1 MRESPRREACHRGVF
16 IQATGSKWR
25 ASSTAR
31 SPSRTR
37 LPFSYKPGNR
47 WGISRLHSILGS
59 GHERP
64 RDERRS
70 HGSHL
75 RPEPAESAGDACDEE
90 SCKPPLVKILTS
102 HEFSQLTHIAP
113 EARAELAALELA
125 AANFVE
131 LYPSYIIGSFSV
143 PDKSDPTGDPDTMSF
158 YLEAD
163 HLILIDD
170 GDIAQKT
177 LDKVA
182 ATGILTKPT
191 TSHTLYAFMK
201 TLIADDFSW
210 FSSMEDAM
218 ESLEDAMIGHH
229 ADISSQTIMSYRRAA
244 MRMGS
249 YYQQIGVM
257 ADLIAD
263 NENKVMSREEARTFG
278 HITTHANHL
287 SDRAD
292 MLREY
297 SLQLYELHQ
306 TQIDLKQ
313 NSTMQILT
321 IVTVMFAPLTLVT
334 GWFGMNL
341 TVLPGLDW
349 PYMAATIITLAL
361 VMIVVMVLFFKRKR
375 WL

>member
-1 MRESPRREACHRGVF
+1 MAAIYDLNRPN
-16 IQATGSKWR
+16 
-25 ASSTAR
+25 
-31 SPSRTR
+31 R
-37 LPFSYKPGNR
+37 LAAP
-47 WGISRLHSILGS
+47 
-59 GHERP
+59 
-64 RDERRS
+64 
-70 HGSHL
+70 
-75 RPEPAESAGDACDEE
+75 CDEE
-90 SCKPPLVKILTS
+90 NCKPPLVKILTS

-131 LYPSYIIGSFSV
+131 LYLSYIIGSFSV

-191 TSHTLYAFMK
+191 TSHTPYAFMK
-201 TLIADDFSW
+201 HAHRRRFQLVLLHGRRHGKPRGRHDRPPCRHLVADHHELPARRHAHGLLLPADRRHGRPHRRQREQGHEPRGGPHLRAHHHPRE
-210 FSSMEDAM
+210 SSRPTAPTCCA
-218 ESLEDAMIGHH
+218 STACSFTSCI
-229 ADISSQTIMSYRRAA
+229 RR
-244 MRMGS
+244 RS
-249 YYQQIGVM
+249 
-257 ADLIAD
+257 
-263 NENKVMSREEARTFG
+263 T
-278 HITTHANHL
+278 
-287 SDRAD
+287 
-292 MLREY
+292 
-297 SLQLYELHQ
+297 
-306 TQIDLKQ
+306 LKQ

>member
-1 MRESPRREACHRGVF
+1 MAAIYDLNRPNPL
-16 IQATGSKWR
+16 AT
-25 ASSTAR
+25 
-31 SPSRTR
+31 P
-37 LPFSYKPGNR
+37 
-47 WGISRLHSILGS
+47 
-59 GHERP
+59 
-64 RDERRS
+64 
-70 HGSHL
+70 
-75 RPEPAESAGDACDEE
+75 CDEE

-210 FSSMEDAM
+210 FSSIEDAM

-341 TVLPGLDW
+341 TVLPGPDW

>member
-1 MRESPRREACHRGVF
+1 MAAVYDLNRPNPLSTPCDSTNCKSPM
-16 IQATGSKWR
+16 
-25 ASSTAR
+25 
-31 SPSRTR
+31 
-37 LPFSYKPGNR
+37 
-47 WGISRLHSILGS
+47 
-59 GHERP
+59 
-64 RDERRS
+64 
-70 HGSHL
+70 
-75 RPEPAESAGDACDEE
+75 
-90 SCKPPLVKILTS
+90 VKILTS
-102 HEFSQLTHIAP
+102 HEFSELTQIAR
-113 EARAELAALELA
+113 EARTELAALELSE
-125 AANFVE
+125 ANFVE

-143 PDKSDPTGDPDTMSF
+143 PDKSDPTGDPDTLSF

-170 GDIAQKT
+170 GDIAKTT

-191 TSHTLYAFMK
+191 TSHALYAFMK

-210 FSSMEDAM
+210 FSAMEDAM
-218 ESLEDAMIGHH
+218 EALEEAMVDGE
-229 ADISSQTIMSYRRAA
+229 ADVSSQTIMSYRRAA

-263 NENKVMSREEARTFG
+263 NENKVMSREAARAFG
-278 HITTHANHL
+278 HIANHASHL
-287 SDRAD
+287 SDRAG

-349 PYMAATIITLAL
+349 PYMAATLITLAL
-361 VMIVVMVLFFKRKR
+361 VMIAAMVLFFKRKR